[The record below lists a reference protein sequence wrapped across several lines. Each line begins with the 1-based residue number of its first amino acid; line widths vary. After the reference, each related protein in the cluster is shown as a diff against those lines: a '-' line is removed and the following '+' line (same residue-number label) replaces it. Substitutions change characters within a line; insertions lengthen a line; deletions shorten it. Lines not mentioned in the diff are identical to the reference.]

1 MKNKLWITGIVI
13 ALAVVLVSG
22 VSKGGINSS
31 DPVVTTIA
39 GEKMTSGST
48 DGTGTAA
55 RFNFAAGITT
65 DGTNL
70 YVADTYNHTIRKVV
84 ISTAEVTTLA
94 GTAGVSGSTDG
105 TGAAALFN
113 YPQGITMDGT
123 NLYIAD
129 TNNYTIRKVVISTG
143 EVTTLAGTAGAFGST
158 DESGPAARF
167 GAPSGIT
174 TDGTSLYV
182 ADTWN
187 GTIRKIVISTGEVT
201 TLAGTAGAF
210 GSADGTGAD
219 ARFSYT
225 TGIASD
231 GTNLYVVDN
240 RSNTIRKI
248 VIATGDVTTLA
259 GTAGV
264 SGSTDGT
271 GSAAF
276 FFSPQAITRD
286 ETNLYVADTAN
297 RTIRKI
303 VIPTGEVTTLAGA
316 AGAPGS
322 TDGSATAARFGAPYG
337 ITTDGT
343 SLYVTDR
350 GTIRKIQ

>member
-1 MKNKLWITGIVI
+1 MKNKLWIIGTVI

-22 VSKGGINSS
+22 VSKGGINST
-31 DPVVTTIA
+31 DPVVATIA
-39 GEKMTSGST
+39 GEKMTTGSA

-55 RFNFAAGITT
+55 RFSFAAGITSDGTNLYVADTYNHAIRKVVIATAEVTTLAGTAGSFGSTDGTGAEALFNYPQGITT

-70 YVADTYNHTIRKVV
+70 YVADTANFTV
-84 ISTAEVTTLA
+84 
-94 GTAGVSGSTDG
+94 
-105 TGAAALFN
+105 
-113 YPQGITMDGT
+113 
-123 NLYIAD
+123 
-129 TNNYTIRKVVISTG
+129 
-143 EVTTLAGTAGAFGST
+143 
-158 DESGPAARF
+158 
-167 GAPSGIT
+167 
-174 TDGTSLYV
+174 
-182 ADTWN
+182 
-187 GTIRKIVISTGEVT
+187 RKIVISTGEVT

-225 TGIASD
+225 TGLTSD

-248 VIATGDVTTLA
+248 VIATGEVTTLV

-276 FFSPQAITRD
+276 FFSPQAVTMD
-286 ETNLYVADTAN
+286 EASLYVADTAN

-303 VIPTGEVTTLAGA
+303 IIATGEVTTLAGA
-316 AGAPGS
+316 AGAAGS
-322 TDGSATAARFGAPYG
+322 TDGSGTAARFGAPYG
-337 ITTDGT
+337 IIADGT